1 MADTITLRT
10 DLETEAALA
19 ILTTDG
25 STRSAAIRQAV
36 IDAAERQQRAAAMR
50 RAFLRRPLGEPDGL
64 QIADYIIAEREAGS

>member
-10 DLETEAALA
+10 DMETEAALA

-36 IDAAERQQRAAAMR
+36 IDAAMRRERATAMR
-50 RAFLRRPLGEPDGL
+50 RAVLDMALGEVDGVN
-64 QIADYIIAEREAGS
+64 IADEIIAERGAGF

>member
-1 MADTITLRT
+1 MAETITIRT

-36 IDAAERQQRAAAMR
+36 IDAAERRERAIAMR
-50 RAFLRRPLGEPDGL
+50 RAVLSMDLGEPDGIN
-64 QIADYIIAEREAGS
+64 IADEIIADRQAGN